1 MATIN
6 KGEQLMNEEMAICNI
21 CFGGY
26 IAKNERDHECPEFYY
41 CGACGEIC
49 DAEQGTITDDNGEGF
64 YGEFTHN
71 KDLCPAQDEEDGED
85 E

>member
-1 MATIN
+1 
-6 KGEQLMNEEMAICNI
+6 MNEEMAICNI

-49 DAEQGTITDDNGEGF
+49 DAEAGTITDDNGEGF